1 MKPSIVLLTVG
12 FGLLV
17 AGTIFWLGYRLL
29 DLSLR
34 HSLIVAGGL
43 GTVQSAGGLYYIWR
57 RFKYQ
62 GGPPPGGGHH

>member
-1 MKPSIVLLTVG
+1 MKLSIVLLTVA

-17 AGTIFWLGYRLL
+17 AGTIFWLGYGLL
-29 DLSLR
+29 DLPLR

-62 GGPPPGGGHH
+62 GQPPTGGGHH